1 MARHRKSPRS
11 RRNLMVIDTLTPSQ
25 GHQFDCRL
33 NFSVY
38 PGLLLIPV
46 NLICHMT
53 MLRKLSFWPLPKAPG
68 GRDPK
73 NCAGACVFMWVTHTR
88 NLVEFLKKKF
98 FEPPSP
104 PPPPTVPLSPT
115 SGPWTRRLNENPI
128 RYVLYLS
135 FVRRY
140 TKFGLKIFEIDL
152 LIQIQWYLTF
162 WPLLKAPGGG
172 DPKNGA
178 GAYAFH
184 VRNSHTISG
193 WISEKKIFWPPQPPT
208 VPPSPTPRA
217 WPRPP
222 NENPVWYV

>member
-1 MARHRKSPRS
+1 
-11 RRNLMVIDTLTPSQ
+11 
-25 GHQFDCRL
+25 
-33 NFSVY
+33 
-38 PGLLLIPV
+38 
-46 NLICHMT
+46 MT
-53 MLRKLSFWPLPKAPG
+53 MFRKLNFWPLPKAPG

-73 NCAGACVFMWVTHTR
+73 NCAGACAIHVSNSHTKSGWIS
-88 NLVEFLKKKF
+88 KKKKILN
-98 FEPPSP
+98 PPAP

-115 SGPWTRRLNENPI
+115 SGPWPRRLNENPI

-162 WPLLKAPGGG
+162 WPLPKAPGGG

-184 VRNSHTISG
+184 VRNSHTIIG
-193 WISEKKIFWPPQPPT
+193 WISEKNFFDPPSPPT

>member
-1 MARHRKSPRS
+1 
-11 RRNLMVIDTLTPSQ
+11 
-25 GHQFDCRL
+25 
-33 NFSVY
+33 
-38 PGLLLIPV
+38 
-46 NLICHMT
+46 
-53 MLRKLSFWPLPKAPG
+53 
-68 GRDPK
+68 
-73 NCAGACVFMWVTHTR
+73 MWVTHTR
-88 NLVEFLKKKF
+88 NLVEFLKKNN
-98 FEPPSP
+98 FEPPSPP

-115 SGPWTRRLNENPI
+115 SGPWPRRLNENPI

-162 WPLLKAPGGG
+162 WPLPKAPGGG

-184 VRNSHTISG
+184 VRNSHTIIG
-193 WISEKKIFWPPQPPT
+193 WISEKKIFDPPSPPPT